1 MSEIFCSSI
10 FLSFFLNRISSRDC
24 RPSKPKGIASPNY
37 GVTRPSPSMQTTA
50 LSVWNHST
58 TTKLAI
64 TAELDVNE
72 RIFLDLLNI
81 VVVSLFS
88 QCLRVLP
95 CLHEYHRECVDPW
108 LLLQHT
114 CPLCKRSIF
123 SEFKQSTQV
132 LFPSCS
138 TKRQRFEFRVSLIL
152 LQAASTKTVNTGL
165 SLLCCCALWTS
176 LLTGYPL
183 VYLRRLDSCR
193 GLWEQN

>member
-1 MSEIFCSSI
+1 
-10 FLSFFLNRISSRDC
+10 
-24 RPSKPKGIASPNY
+24 
-37 GVTRPSPSMQTTA
+37 MQTTA

-72 RIFLDLLNI
+72 CIFLDLLNI
-81 VVVSLFS
+81 VVVSWFS

-132 LFPSCS
+132 VFPSCS

-152 LQAASTKTVNTGL
+152 SRQHLQRQLTLASACSAAALFGPPSSPVALLFTSDVWIHAEDYGSKTKQPSDCSWTVLEPSYNVWSSL
-165 SLLCCCALWTS
+165 SCSRSHILYKAFFFSPPLL
-176 LLTGYPL
+176 G
-183 VYLRRLDSCR
+183 
-193 GLWEQN
+193 